1 MEAGSAERPVT
12 YQITMCGSDGVVM
25 ASDRRE
31 ILKANT
37 ASVPTLN
44 NVNKIRILA
53 DGNYALAYSGNR
65 LAQAF
70 TKHVVRAFQA
80 RVPSSDQDAR
90 TILEQCSA
98 PAIQEWRE
106 YQAAGQE
113 GEAIVVM
120 ASGSTKRI
128 FRCSV
133 VPTAEAETM
142 EGGICITGQTGNWAA
157 FLPHRYYRHFRSSSV
172 NEVACLAACSI
183 LMASQFDPLAVDG
196 LDIAIYRDAE
206 RRFRFMDS
214 GNYLEGAF
222 RVAEQIDGAVVK
234 FIRTQAA
241 AASNSFN
248 SHT

>member
-1 MEAGSAERPVT
+1 MEAGSAGRPVT

-25 ASDRRE
+25 ASDRWE
-31 ILKANT
+31 ISKANT

-44 NVNKIRILA
+44 DINKIRILA

-65 LAQAF
+65 LAHTF

-80 RVPSSDQDAR
+80 GVPSSDQDAR
-90 TILEQCSA
+90 TMLEQCSV

-133 VPTAEAETM
+133 VPTAETETM
-142 EGGICITGQTGNWAA
+142 ESGIGITGQTGNWAA
-157 FLPHRYYRHFRSSSV
+157 FLPHRYYRHLRSSSV
-172 NEVACLAACSI
+172 NELACLAACSI

-206 RRFRFMDS
+206 RRFRFMES
-214 GNYLEGAF
+214 GNYLEGAY
-222 RVAEQIDGAVVK
+222 RLAEQIDGAVLK

-241 AASNSFN
+241 ASEKAG
-248 SHT
+248 